1 MEEENLKKY
10 LYEMN
15 RAIRSGNPRFMS
27 YVSREYMKYQNT
39 SPVIAEA
46 IKDMIVKEKNRNS
59 QSPYAVFLDSDGSIN
74 LESMSDISRISNLSE
89 FIAQVQR
96 LSEFNIDFENMTADD
111 LIINS
116 ERIAEEL
123 EKEAAS
129 DLDKSD
135 MTENDIRNAEKNAG
149 NALAK
154 LSLFAAIGGAV
165 GGAFRSAIS
174 RIRGKMSGLGKKK
187 QEIVK
192 EETEKRED
200 KMNID
205 EKGTSIKGTDK
216 DESKNIFY
224 KVVIDE
230 NKVIAD
236 MKNNSKNNNE
246 KSKNSD
252 TYGDGDPDG
261 DDMSL

>member
-1 MEEENLKKY
+1 
-10 LYEMN
+10 
-15 RAIRSGNPRFMS
+15 
-27 YVSREYMKYQNT
+27 
-39 SPVIAEA
+39 
-46 IKDMIVKEKNRNS
+46 
-59 QSPYAVFLDSDGSIN
+59 
-74 LESMSDISRISNLSE
+74 MSDISKISNLSE
-89 FIAQVQR
+89 FINQVQK
-96 LSEFNIDFENMTADD
+96 LCEFNINFEDMTADD
-111 LIINS
+111 LIIES
-116 ERIAEEL
+116 DRIAEEL
-123 EKEAAS
+123 EKETES

-135 MTENDIRNAEKNAG
+135 MTENDIQNAEKNAG

-154 LSLFAAIGGAV
+154 LSLLAAIGGAV

-200 KMNID
+200 EMNIG
-205 EKGTSIKGTDK
+205 EKGIGVKGTAK
-216 DESKNIFY
+216 DESENIFY

-236 MKNNSKNNNE
+236 MKKAQKNDNE

>member
-59 QSPYAVFLDSDGSIN
+59 QSPYVVFLDSDGSIN
-74 LESMSDISRISNLSE
+74 LESMSDISKISNLSE
-89 FIAQVQR
+89 FINQVQK
-96 LSEFNIDFENMTADD
+96 LCEFNINFEDMTADD
-111 LIINS
+111 LIIES
-116 ERIAEEL
+116 DRIAEEL
-123 EKEAAS
+123 EKETES

-135 MTENDIRNAEKNAG
+135 MTENDIQNAENNAG

-154 LSLFAAIGGAV
+154 LSLLAAIGGAV

-200 KMNID
+200 EMNIG
-205 EKGTSIKGTDK
+205 EKGIGVKGTAK
-216 DESKNIFY
+216 DESENIFY

-236 MKNNSKNNNE
+236 MKKAQKNDNE